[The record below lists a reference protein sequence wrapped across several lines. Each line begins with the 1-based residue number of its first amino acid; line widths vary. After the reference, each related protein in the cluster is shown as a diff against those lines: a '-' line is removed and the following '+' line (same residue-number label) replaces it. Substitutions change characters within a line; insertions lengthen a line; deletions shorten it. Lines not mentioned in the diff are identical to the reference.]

1 MRRIASFAAIA
12 AAALHF
18 ASPAAAQDAWPVK
31 PVRLVVPSSPG
42 GGTDLY
48 ARLLAQAVGDALRQ
62 PFIVDN
68 KPGASGNI
76 GAEVV
81 AKAVPDGY
89 TFLVSAN
96 PALTI
101 NPSLYPKL
109 PYSAERDFVAVTRG
123 VLSPMVLCVH
133 PAVPA
138 RSLGELIALAK
149 REPAT
154 IAFGSAGTGSPTYLG
169 VRMIEEASGARF
181 LHVPYKG
188 LGPAYKDLLGGQ
200 IKFMLADL
208 ASALPHIRSGRAV
221 ALAVTERSAA
231 LPNTPTLAE
240 AGLPNLEVY
249 SSFGVVGP
257 TGTPPAIVQRMAAE
271 IAKAMKSPQL
281 AEKLDAQ
288 ALIPVFDTPELAA
301 ATLKK
306 EREAWAAF
314 IRRNGIMPSE

>member
-1 MRRIASFAAIA
+1 
-12 AAALHF
+12 
-18 ASPAAAQDAWPVK
+18 
-31 PVRLVVPSSPG
+31 
-42 GGTDLY
+42 
-48 ARLLAQAVGDALRQ
+48 
-62 PFIVDN
+62 
-68 KPGASGNI
+68 
-76 GAEVV
+76 
-81 AKAVPDGY
+81 
-89 TFLVSAN
+89 
-96 PALTI
+96 
-101 NPSLYPKL
+101 
-109 PYSAERDFVAVTRG
+109 
-123 VLSPMVLCVH
+123 
-133 PAVPA
+133 
-138 RSLGELIALAK
+138 
-149 REPAT
+149 
-154 IAFGSAGTGSPTYLG
+154 
-169 VRMIEEASGARF
+169 
-181 LHVPYKG
+181 
-188 LGPAYKDLLGGQ
+188 
-200 IKFMLADL
+200 MLADL

-249 SSFGVVGP
+249 SSFGVVAP